1 MGCGLTFEHNGYAL
15 DETVIKTDG
24 VLQCTLSGSLCW
36 NGNCISIPWPWVRLV
51 VDIKSSYW
59 QWCTPHSS
67 SHTPFL
73 HNLTI
78 IRTEFKC
85 WAEYIFILQ
94 MHNWNETQL
103 CLLLCYLHVVS
114 LAIAR
119 YGYYS
124 LVWLDW
130 HMWKSLSS
138 NSLTGNLRD
147 PIFTYLSARH
157 QVSLVFMLQ
166 TRPALVCASLQRTTA
181 IPDPLDLSRR
191 VS

>member
-51 VDIKSSYW
+51 VDVKSSYW
-59 QWCTPHSS
+59 QFRTPHSS

-94 MHNWNETQL
+94 IHNWNETQL

-114 LAIAR
+114 LAIA
-119 YGYYS
+119 
-124 LVWLDW
+124 LF
-130 HMWKSLSS
+130 S
-138 NSLTGNLRD
+138 NSLVRLAHAEEPLLKQSDRQ
-147 PIFTYLSARH
+147 PERSHRYL
-157 QVSLVFMLQ
+157 F
-166 TRPALVCASLQRTTA
+166 
-181 IPDPLDLSRR
+181 IG
-191 VS
+191 